1 MAADSLRAADLQ
13 FGRYT
18 TEWNGSA
25 RPASRYDPFRHFGD
39 MAFFRQVKTVRS
51 AGVYF

>member
-1 MAADSLRAADLQ
+1 MAADSLRAADLP

-18 TEWNGSA
+18 TEWDGSTT
-25 RPASRYDPFRHFGD
+25 ASRYDPFRHFGD